1 MPGRV
6 KLIVLDLDQVLW
18 DHHDA
23 TSLILPLRRV
33 DERTL
38 VDSSGER
45 VVLREGV
52 RDFLEGARAKG
63 IYLST
68 CSWNEPEKAIA
79 VLRTFQLDRY
89 FDLLV
94 IEPHPEK
101 DRMMERILDH
111 FAPKGVRED
120 ETVFIDDKEEML
132 EKVRRRYPRIRTLRF
147 HPDGDVHSFR
157 DLERILLGG

>member
-23 TSLILPLRRV
+23 TSLALPLRRV
-33 DERTL
+33 DGSTL
-38 VDSSGER
+38 VDSAGDK
-45 VVLREGV
+45 VVLRDGV
-52 RDFLEGARAKG
+52 REFLARAKDRR

-68 CSWNEPEKAIA
+68 CSWNEPEKATA
-79 VLRTFQLDRY
+79 VLKAFQLDHY
-89 FDLLV
+89 FDLLM

-101 DRMMERILDH
+101 DRMMEKILDY
-111 FAPKGVRED
+111 FAPKGVSED

-132 EKVRRRYPRIRTLRF
+132 QKVRRRYPKIVTIRF
-147 HPDGDVHSFR
+147 HPEGDVHSFR
-157 DLERILLGG
+157 ELEKILLGE